1 MIMLFFFAGSDFLF
15 CLGCGGVFVFQSQ
28 IQCSHV
34 CFTYLH
40 GHPTN
45 FNFNHHSKKNKYGM
59 TALHHAGLY
68 GQTRT
73 AKFLLRIGADKFLM
87 DNDGRTAGKLA
98 MDRYVDMLIS

>member
-1 MIMLFFFAGSDFLF
+1 
-15 CLGCGGVFVFQSQ
+15 
-28 IQCSHV
+28 
-34 CFTYLH
+34 
-40 GHPTN
+40 
-45 FNFNHHSKKNKYGM
+45 M

-98 MDRYVDMLIS
+98 MDR

>member
-1 MIMLFFFAGSDFLF
+1 
-15 CLGCGGVFVFQSQ
+15 
-28 IQCSHV
+28 
-34 CFTYLH
+34 
-40 GHPTN
+40 
-45 FNFNHHSKKNKYGM
+45 M

-98 MDRYVDMLIS
+98 MDRYVDTCAYFFAFFFFLSFCRV